1 MLRLLVQVLKRDIP
15 IMLQLQKKLQTIV
28 RLKFKTNT
36 MREKLFILITI
47 LLSSCNELTST
58 KNDKLVSRV
67 GENYLYE
74 SEIPDFSFYADSLIR
89 KKVFIDSWARENI
102 LFDLSLVNLDQKSII
117 NLDELIERY
126 KRDLY
131 INSYKDILVN
141 SMVDSIISDS
151 EIDEYYDKNLNKFKL
166 NEDLIKFRFVKIPL
180 DNINLNKIR
189 NGLIRYS
196 SFDKELIDS
205 LSFQLA
211 SYNLNDSL
219 WITKRDFFNQVDFIN
234 YENEKKYVKKGQLI
248 SKRDSMYV
256 NLLFIDDILQA
267 NSVAP
272 RSYLSDRIKSTI
284 YNNRKI
290 LLIRELN
297 KEIIN
302 DAIKSK
308 KYELYK

>member
-1 MLRLLVQVLKRDIP
+1 
-15 IMLQLQKKLQTIV
+15 
-28 RLKFKTNT
+28 
-36 MREKLFILITI
+36 MREKFLILIAI
-47 LLSSCNELTST
+47 LLSSCNELTSI

-74 SEIPDFSFYADSLIR
+74 SEIPDFSLYEDSLIR
-89 KKVFIDSWARENI
+89 KKVFIDSWAREKI

-196 SFDKELIDS
+196 SFDMELIDS

-219 WITKRDFFNQVDFIN
+219 WITKRDFFNQVDFVN
-234 YENEKKYVKKGQLI
+234 YENQKKYVKKGQLI

-272 RSYLSDRIKSTI
+272 RSYLTDRIKSTI

>member
-1 MLRLLVQVLKRDIP
+1 
-15 IMLQLQKKLQTIV
+15 
-28 RLKFKTNT
+28 
-36 MREKLFILITI
+36 MREKFLILITI
-47 LLSSCNELTST
+47 LLSSCNELTSI

-74 SEIPDFSFYADSLIR
+74 SEIPDFSLYEDSLIR
-89 KKVFIDSWARENI
+89 KKVFIDSWAREKI

-131 INSYKDILVN
+131 INSYKDILIN
-141 SMVDSIISDS
+141 SMVDSIITDS

-196 SFDKELIDS
+196 SFDMQLIDS

-219 WITKRDFFNQVDFIN
+219 WITKRDFFNQVDFVN
-234 YENEKKYVKKGQLI
+234 YENQKKYVKKGQLI

-272 RSYLSDRIKSTI
+272 RSYLTDRIKSTI

-290 LLIRELN
+290 LLIKELN

>member
-1 MLRLLVQVLKRDIP
+1 
-15 IMLQLQKKLQTIV
+15 
-28 RLKFKTNT
+28 
-36 MREKLFILITI
+36 MREKFLILITI
-47 LLSSCNELTST
+47 LLSSCNELTSI

-74 SEIPDFSFYADSLIR
+74 SEIPDFSLYEDSLIR
-89 KKVFIDSWARENI
+89 KKVFIDSWAREKI

-131 INSYKDILVN
+131 INSYKDILIN

-166 NEDLIKFRFVKIPL
+166 NEDLIKYRFVKIPL

-196 SFDKELIDS
+196 SFDMQLIDS

-219 WITKRDFFNQVDFIN
+219 WITKRDFFNQVDFVN
-234 YENEKKYVKKGQLI
+234 YENQKKYVKKGQLI

-272 RSYLSDRIKSTI
+272 RSYLTDRIKSTI

-290 LLIRELN
+290 LLIMELN

>member
-1 MLRLLVQVLKRDIP
+1 
-15 IMLQLQKKLQTIV
+15 
-28 RLKFKTNT
+28 
-36 MREKLFILITI
+36 MREKFLILITI
-47 LLSSCNELTST
+47 LLSSCNELTSI

-74 SEIPDFSFYADSLIR
+74 SEIPDFSLYEDSLIR

-131 INSYKDILVN
+131 INSYKDILIN

-196 SFDKELIDS
+196 SFDMELIDS

-219 WITKRDFFNQVDFIN
+219 WITKRDFFNQVDFVN
-234 YENEKKYVKKGQLI
+234 YENQKKYVKKGKLI

-256 NLLFIDDILQA
+256 NLLFINDILQA

-272 RSYLSDRIKSTI
+272 RSYLTDRIKSTI

-290 LLIRELN
+290 LLNKELN

>member
-1 MLRLLVQVLKRDIP
+1 
-15 IMLQLQKKLQTIV
+15 
-28 RLKFKTNT
+28 
-36 MREKLFILITI
+36 MREKFLILIAI
-47 LLSSCNELTST
+47 LLSSCNELTSI

-74 SEIPDFSFYADSLIR
+74 SEIPDFSLYEDSLIR
-89 KKVFIDSWARENI
+89 KKVFIDSWAREKI

-131 INSYKDILVN
+131 INSYKDILIN

-151 EIDEYYDKNLNKFKL
+151 EINEYYDKNLNKFKL

-196 SFDKELIDS
+196 SFDMELIDS

-219 WITKRDFFNQVDFIN
+219 WITKRDFFNQVDFVN
-234 YENEKKYVKKGQLI
+234 YENQKKYVKKGQLI

-272 RSYLSDRIKSTI
+272 RSYLTDRIKSTI

-290 LLIRELN
+290 LLIKELN

>member
-1 MLRLLVQVLKRDIP
+1 
-15 IMLQLQKKLQTIV
+15 MLQLQKKLQTIV

-74 SEIPDFSFYADSLIR
+74 SEIPDFSFYEDSLIR

-141 SMVDSIISDS
+141 SIIDSIISDD

-180 DNINLNKIR
+180 DNININKIR
-189 NGLIRYS
+189 NGLIRFS
-196 SFDKELIDS
+196 SFDKNLIDS

>member
-1 MLRLLVQVLKRDIP
+1 
-15 IMLQLQKKLQTIV
+15 
-28 RLKFKTNT
+28 
-36 MREKLFILITI
+36 MREKFLILIAI
-47 LLSSCNELTST
+47 LLSSCNELTSI

-74 SEIPDFSFYADSLIR
+74 SEIPDFSLYEDSLIR
-89 KKVFIDSWARENI
+89 KKVFIDSWAREKI
-102 LFDLSLVNLDQKSII
+102 LFDLSLVNLDQNSII

-131 INSYKDILVN
+131 INSYKDILIN

-196 SFDKELIDS
+196 SFDMELIDS

-219 WITKRDFFNQVDFIN
+219 WITKRDFFNQVDFVN
-234 YENEKKYVKKGQLI
+234 YENQKKYVKKGQLI

>member
-1 MLRLLVQVLKRDIP
+1 
-15 IMLQLQKKLQTIV
+15 
-28 RLKFKTNT
+28 
-36 MREKLFILITI
+36 MREKFLILIAI
-47 LLSSCNELTST
+47 LLSSCNELTSI

-74 SEIPDFSFYADSLIR
+74 SEIPDFSLYEDSLIR

-131 INSYKDILVN
+131 INSYKDILIN

-151 EIDEYYDKNLNKFKL
+151 EINEYYDKNLNKFKL

-196 SFDKELIDS
+196 SFDMELIDS

-219 WITKRDFFNQVDFIN
+219 WITKRDFFNQVDFVN
-234 YENEKKYVKKGQLI
+234 YENQKKYVKKGQLI

-272 RSYLSDRIKSTI
+272 RSYLTDRIKSTI

-290 LLIRELN
+290 LLIKELN

>member
-1 MLRLLVQVLKRDIP
+1 
-15 IMLQLQKKLQTIV
+15 
-28 RLKFKTNT
+28 
-36 MREKLFILITI
+36 MREKFLILIAI
-47 LLSSCNELTST
+47 LLSSCNELTSI

-74 SEIPDFSFYADSLIR
+74 SEIPDFSLYEDSLIR
-89 KKVFIDSWARENI
+89 KKVFIDTWAREKI

-131 INSYKDILVN
+131 INSYKDILIN

-196 SFDKELIDS
+196 SFDMELIDS

-219 WITKRDFFNQVDFIN
+219 WITKRDFFNQVDFVN
-234 YENEKKYVKKGQLI
+234 YENQKKYVKKGQLI

-272 RSYLSDRIKSTI
+272 RSYLTDRIKSTI

-290 LLIRELN
+290 LLIKELN

>member
-1 MLRLLVQVLKRDIP
+1 
-15 IMLQLQKKLQTIV
+15 
-28 RLKFKTNT
+28 
-36 MREKLFILITI
+36 MREKFLILIAI
-47 LLSSCNELTST
+47 LLSSCNELTSI

-74 SEIPDFSFYADSLIR
+74 SEIPDFSLYEDSLIR
-89 KKVFIDSWARENI
+89 KKVFIDSWAREKI

-131 INSYKDILVN
+131 INSYKDILIN

-189 NGLIRYS
+189 NGLIRYT
-196 SFDKELIDS
+196 SFDMELIDS

-219 WITKRDFFNQVDFIN
+219 WITKRDFFNQVDFVN
-234 YENEKKYVKKGQLI
+234 YENQKKYVKKGQLI

-256 NLLFIDDILQA
+256 NLLFIDDILQS
-267 NSVAP
+267 NSEAP
-272 RSYLSDRIKSTI
+272 KSYLSDRIKSTI

-290 LLIRELN
+290 LLIKELN

>member
-1 MLRLLVQVLKRDIP
+1 MS
-15 IMLQLQKKLQTIV
+15 QLQKKLQTIV

-74 SEIPDFSFYADSLIR
+74 SEIPDFSFYEDSLIR

-141 SMVDSIISDS
+141 SLVDSIINDS
-151 EIDEYYDKNLNKFKL
+151 EIEEYYDKNLNKFKL

-180 DNINLNKIR
+180 DNININKIR

-196 SFDKELIDS
+196 SFDMELIDS

-219 WITKRDFFNQVDFIN
+219 WISKRDFFNQVDFVN
-234 YENEKKYVKKGQLI
+234 YENQKKYVKKGQLI

-267 NSVAP
+267 NSLAP
-272 RSYLSDRIKSTI
+272 RSYLTDRIKSTI

-290 LLIRELN
+290 LLIKELN

>member
-1 MLRLLVQVLKRDIP
+1 
-15 IMLQLQKKLQTIV
+15 
-28 RLKFKTNT
+28 
-36 MREKLFILITI
+36 MREKFLILITI
-47 LLSSCNELTST
+47 LLSSCNELTSI

-74 SEIPDFSFYADSLIR
+74 SEIPDFSLYEDSLIR
-89 KKVFIDSWARENI
+89 KKVFIDSWAREKI

-131 INSYKDILVN
+131 INSYKDILIN

-180 DNINLNKIR
+180 DNININKIR
-189 NGLIRYS
+189 NGLIRFS
-196 SFDKELIDS
+196 SFDKNLIDS

>member
-1 MLRLLVQVLKRDIP
+1 
-15 IMLQLQKKLQTIV
+15 
-28 RLKFKTNT
+28 
-36 MREKLFILITI
+36 MREKFLILITI
-47 LLSSCNELTST
+47 LLSSCNELTSI

-74 SEIPDFSFYADSLIR
+74 SEIPDFSLYQDSLIR
-89 KKVFIDSWARENI
+89 KKVFIDSWAREKI

-131 INSYKDILVN
+131 INSYKDILIN

-151 EIDEYYDKNLNKFKL
+151 EIDEYYDENLNKFKL

-196 SFDKELIDS
+196 SFDMELIDS

-219 WITKRDFFNQVDFIN
+219 WITKRDFFNQVDFVN
-234 YENEKKYVKKGQLI
+234 YENQKKYVKKGKLI

-256 NLLFIDDILQA
+256 NLLFINDILQA

-272 RSYLSDRIKSTI
+272 RSYLTDRIKSTI

-290 LLIRELN
+290 LLIKELN

>member
-1 MLRLLVQVLKRDIP
+1 
-15 IMLQLQKKLQTIV
+15 
-28 RLKFKTNT
+28 
-36 MREKLFILITI
+36 MREKFLILITI
-47 LLSSCNELTST
+47 LLSSCNELTSI

-74 SEIPDFSFYADSLIR
+74 SEIPDFSLYEDSLIR
-89 KKVFIDSWARENI
+89 KKVFIDSWAREKI

-131 INSYKDILVN
+131 INSYKDILIN

-151 EIDEYYDKNLNKFKL
+151 EIDEYYDENLNKFKL

-196 SFDKELIDS
+196 SFDMELIDS

-219 WITKRDFFNQVDFIN
+219 WITKRDFFNQVDFVN
-234 YENEKKYVKKGQLI
+234 YENQKKYVKKGQLI

-267 NSVAP
+267 NSTAP

>member
-1 MLRLLVQVLKRDIP
+1 MS
-15 IMLQLQKKLQTIV
+15 QLQKKLQTIV

-74 SEIPDFSFYADSLIR
+74 SEIPDFSFYEDSLIR

-102 LFDLSLVNLDQKSII
+102 FFDLSLVNLDQKLII
-117 NLDELIERY
+117 NLDELVGRY

-131 INSYKDILVN
+131 INSYKDILIN
-141 SMVDSIISDS
+141 SMVDSIIIDS

-166 NEDLIKFRFVKIPL
+166 NEDLIKYRFVKIPL

-189 NGLIRYS
+189 NGLIRYG

-219 WITKRDFFNQVDFIN
+219 WIPKRDFFNQVNFIN

-297 KEIIN
+297 KQIIN

>member
-1 MLRLLVQVLKRDIP
+1 
-15 IMLQLQKKLQTIV
+15 
-28 RLKFKTNT
+28 
-36 MREKLFILITI
+36 MREKFLILITI
-47 LLSSCNELTST
+47 LLSSCNELTSI

-74 SEIPDFSFYADSLIR
+74 SEIPDFSLYEDSLIR
-89 KKVFIDSWARENI
+89 KKVFIDSWAREKI

-151 EIDEYYDKNLNKFKL
+151 EIEEYYDKNLNKFKL

-196 SFDKELIDS
+196 SFDMQLIDS

-219 WITKRDFFNQVDFIN
+219 WITKRDFFNQVDFVN
-234 YENEKKYVKKGQLI
+234 YENQKKYVKKGQLI

-272 RSYLSDRIKSTI
+272 RSYLTDRIKSTI

-290 LLIRELN
+290 LLIKQLN

>member
-1 MLRLLVQVLKRDIP
+1 MS
-15 IMLQLQKKLQTIV
+15 QLQKKLQTIV

-74 SEIPDFSFYADSLIR
+74 SEIPDFSFYEDSLIR

-102 LFDLSLVNLDQKSII
+102 FFDLSLVNLDQKLII
-117 NLDELIERY
+117 NLDELVGRY

-131 INSYKDILVN
+131 INSYKDILIN
-141 SMVDSIISDS
+141 SMVDSIIIDS

-180 DNINLNKIR
+180 DNININKIR
-189 NGLIRYS
+189 NGLIRFS
-196 SFDKELIDS
+196 SFDKNLIDS

>member
-1 MLRLLVQVLKRDIP
+1 
-15 IMLQLQKKLQTIV
+15 
-28 RLKFKTNT
+28 
-36 MREKLFILITI
+36 MREKFLILITI
-47 LLSSCNELTST
+47 LLSSCDELTSI

-74 SEIPDFSFYADSLIR
+74 SEIPDFSLYQDSLIR
-89 KKVFIDSWARENI
+89 KKVFIDSWAREKI

-151 EIDEYYDKNLNKFKL
+151 EIDEYYDENLNKFKL

-196 SFDKELIDS
+196 FFDMELIDS

-267 NSVAP
+267 NSLAP
-272 RSYLSDRIKSTI
+272 RSYLTDRIKSTI

-290 LLIRELN
+290 LLIKELN

>member
-1 MLRLLVQVLKRDIP
+1 
-15 IMLQLQKKLQTIV
+15 
-28 RLKFKTNT
+28 
-36 MREKLFILITI
+36 MREKFLILITI
-47 LLSSCNELTST
+47 LLSSCNELTSI

-74 SEIPDFSFYADSLIR
+74 SEIPDFSLYEDSLIR
-89 KKVFIDSWARENI
+89 KKVFIDSWAREKI

-131 INSYKDILVN
+131 INSYKDILIN

-151 EIDEYYDKNLNKFKL
+151 EIDEYYDENLNKFKL

-196 SFDKELIDS
+196 SFDMELIDS

-219 WITKRDFFNQVDFIN
+219 WITKRDFFNQVDFVN
-234 YENEKKYVKKGQLI
+234 YENQKKYVKKGQLI

-256 NLLFIDDILQA
+256 NLLFINDILQA

-272 RSYLSDRIKSTI
+272 RSYLTDRIKSTI

-290 LLIRELN
+290 FLIKKLN

>member
-1 MLRLLVQVLKRDIP
+1 
-15 IMLQLQKKLQTIV
+15 
-28 RLKFKTNT
+28 
-36 MREKLFILITI
+36 MREKFLILITI
-47 LLSSCNELTST
+47 LLSSCNELTSI

-74 SEIPDFSFYADSLIR
+74 SEIPDFSLYEDSLIR
-89 KKVFIDSWARENI
+89 KKVFIDSWAREKI
-102 LFDLSLVNLDQKSII
+102 FFDLSLVNLDQKSII

-131 INSYKDILVN
+131 INSYKDILIN

-196 SFDKELIDS
+196 SFDMELIDS

-219 WITKRDFFNQVDFIN
+219 WITKRDFFNQVDFVN
-234 YENEKKYVKKGQLI
+234 YENQKKYVKKGKLI

-272 RSYLSDRIKSTI
+272 RSYLTDRIKSTI

-290 LLIRELN
+290 LLIKELN

>member
-1 MLRLLVQVLKRDIP
+1 
-15 IMLQLQKKLQTIV
+15 
-28 RLKFKTNT
+28 
-36 MREKLFILITI
+36 MREKFLILITI
-47 LLSSCNELTST
+47 LLSSCNELTSI

-74 SEIPDFSFYADSLIR
+74 SEIPDFSLYEDSLIR
-89 KKVFIDSWARENI
+89 KRVFIDSWAREKI

-131 INSYKDILVN
+131 INSYKDILV
-141 SMVDSIISDS
+141 SSLVDSIINDS

-196 SFDKELIDS
+196 SFDKKLIDS

-219 WITKRDFFNQVDFIN
+219 WITKRDFFNQVDFVN
-234 YENEKKYVKKGQLI
+234 YENQKKYIKKGLLI

-272 RSYLSDRIKSTI
+272 RSYLTDRIKSTI

-290 LLIRELN
+290 LLIKELN

>member
-1 MLRLLVQVLKRDIP
+1 
-15 IMLQLQKKLQTIV
+15 
-28 RLKFKTNT
+28 
-36 MREKLFILITI
+36 MREKFLILITI
-47 LLSSCNELTST
+47 LLSSCNELTSI

-74 SEIPDFSFYADSLIR
+74 SEIPDFSLYEDSLIR
-89 KKVFIDSWARENI
+89 KKVFIDSWAREKI

-131 INSYKDILVN
+131 INSYKDILIN

-196 SFDKELIDS
+196 SFDMQLIDS

-219 WITKRDFFNQVDFIN
+219 WITKRDFFNQVDFVN
-234 YENEKKYVKKGQLI
+234 YENQKKYVKKGQLI

-272 RSYLSDRIKSTI
+272 RSYLTDRIKSTI

-290 LLIRELN
+290 LLIKQLN

>member
-1 MLRLLVQVLKRDIP
+1 
-15 IMLQLQKKLQTIV
+15 
-28 RLKFKTNT
+28 

-74 SEIPDFSFYADSLIR
+74 SEIPDFSLYEDSLIR

-141 SMVDSIISDS
+141 SIIDSIISDD

-180 DNINLNKIR
+180 DNININKIR
-189 NGLIRYS
+189 NGLIRFS
-196 SFDKELIDS
+196 SFDKNLIDS

>member
-1 MLRLLVQVLKRDIP
+1 
-15 IMLQLQKKLQTIV
+15 
-28 RLKFKTNT
+28 

-74 SEIPDFSFYADSLIR
+74 SEIPDFSFYEDSLIR

-102 LFDLSLVNLDQKSII
+102 FFDLSLVNLDQKLII
-117 NLDELIERY
+117 NLDELVGRY

-131 INSYKDILVN
+131 INSYKDILIN
-141 SMVDSIISDS
+141 SMVDSIIIDS

-180 DNINLNKIR
+180 DNININKIR
-189 NGLIRYS
+189 NGLIRFS
-196 SFDKELIDS
+196 SFDKNLIDS

>member
-1 MLRLLVQVLKRDIP
+1 
-15 IMLQLQKKLQTIV
+15 
-28 RLKFKTNT
+28 
-36 MREKLFILITI
+36 MREKFLILITI
-47 LLSSCNELTST
+47 LLSSCNELTSI

-74 SEIPDFSFYADSLIR
+74 SEIPDFSLYQDSLIR
-89 KKVFIDSWARENI
+89 KKVFIDSWAREKI

-131 INSYKDILVN
+131 INSYKDILIN

-151 EIDEYYDKNLNKFKL
+151 EINEYYDKNLNKFKL

-196 SFDKELIDS
+196 SFDMELIDS

-219 WITKRDFFNQVDFIN
+219 WITKRDFFNQVDFVN
-234 YENEKKYVKKGQLI
+234 YENQKKYVKKGKLI

-256 NLLFIDDILQA
+256 NLLFINDILQA

-272 RSYLSDRIKSTI
+272 RSYLTDRIKSTI

-290 LLIRELN
+290 LLIKELN